1 MSLSFSSLWYIN
13 DRINALTYDI
23 YPINIELLIMV
34 MLLGNIKTPSKR
46 HNNLF
51 SPVFLIIKKVNSIYI
66 ATKRAYMIL
75 FCIFGNNI
83 DVDPQLIFL
92 RELVILNGCEGSQ
105 AAFKIDAS
113 TSLSMTFKRWVNC
126 YIVTVFFLM

>member
-1 MSLSFSSLWYIN
+1 MQIFSFSFEKYPYICVN
-13 DRINALTYDI
+13 KLLYLLTFIIN
-23 YPINIELLIMV
+23 
-34 MLLGNIKTPSKR
+34 
-46 HNNLF
+46 
-51 SPVFLIIKKVNSIYI
+51 
-66 ATKRAYMIL
+66 
-75 FCIFGNNI
+75 GNNI

-126 YIVTVFFLM
+126 YIVTLIKVIIRMLTQC

>member
-1 MSLSFSSLWYIN
+1 MQFFSFSFEKYPYICVN
-13 DRINALTYDI
+13 KLFYLLTFIIN
-23 YPINIELLIMV
+23 
-34 MLLGNIKTPSKR
+34 
-46 HNNLF
+46 
-51 SPVFLIIKKVNSIYI
+51 
-66 ATKRAYMIL
+66 
-75 FCIFGNNI
+75 GNNI

-126 YIVTVFFLM
+126 YIVTLFFLVITTLL

>member
-1 MSLSFSSLWYIN
+1 MSYFYKS
-13 DRINALTYDI
+13 
-23 YPINIELLIMV
+23 
-34 MLLGNIKTPSKR
+34 
-46 HNNLF
+46 
-51 SPVFLIIKKVNSIYI
+51 
-66 ATKRAYMIL
+66 
-75 FCIFGNNI
+75 NNI

-126 YIVTVFFLM
+126 YIVTKNIKRKDL

>member
-1 MSLSFSSLWYIN
+1 MSYLCKMVEY
-13 DRINALTYDI
+13 AI
-23 YPINIELLIMV
+23 YTAIFQ
-34 MLLGNIKTPSKR
+34 IKNK
-46 HNNLF
+46 
-51 SPVFLIIKKVNSIYI
+51 
-66 ATKRAYMIL
+66 
-75 FCIFGNNI
+75 CNNI

-126 YIVTVFFLM
+126 YIVTKTNAIYEGRNAKRLRCPRGEIC

>member
-1 MSLSFSSLWYIN
+1 MASIHKGAIPDSL
-13 DRINALTYDI
+13 
-23 YPINIELLIMV
+23 PIKL
-34 MLLGNIKTPSKR
+34 
-46 HNNLF
+46 
-51 SPVFLIIKKVNSIYI
+51 
-66 ATKRAYMIL
+66 
-75 FCIFGNNI
+75 GNNI

-126 YIVTVFFLM
+126 YIVT

>member
-1 MSLSFSSLWYIN
+1 MPIFSFSFEKYPYICVN
-13 DRINALTYDI
+13 KLFYLLTFIIN
-23 YPINIELLIMV
+23 
-34 MLLGNIKTPSKR
+34 
-46 HNNLF
+46 
-51 SPVFLIIKKVNSIYI
+51 
-66 ATKRAYMIL
+66 
-75 FCIFGNNI
+75 GNNI

-126 YIVTVFFLM
+126 YIVT